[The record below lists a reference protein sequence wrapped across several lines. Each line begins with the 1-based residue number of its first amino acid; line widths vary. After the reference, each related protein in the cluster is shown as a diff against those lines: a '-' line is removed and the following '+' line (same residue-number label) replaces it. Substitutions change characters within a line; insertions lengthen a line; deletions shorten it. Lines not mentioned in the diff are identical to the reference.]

1 MIIPHPEQ
9 PTHMTPKIAPLLILI
24 LFALAIGPGCTAP
37 TSPTGGGGPSEGT
50 QAPPATQPPAGSGT
64 SSEIYPGPVVTVP
77 PIYDVQIQVNRNPNT
92 IHPDITVAFRGGKG
106 QYILKKILA
115 TVVRSDGQVIQ
126 KEIDQPENGQ
136 ISVGDSMTFTGTTGI
151 DRVIVVV
158 TILGKDYK
166 IYDQNLD
173 FNSHP

>member
-1 MIIPHPEQ
+1 MASKLAP
-9 PTHMTPKIAPLLILI
+9 IAILLLC
-24 LFALAIGPGCTAP
+24 ALALCPAC
-37 TSPTGGGGPSEGT
+37 TSPTGGGGPSGG
-50 QAPPATQPPAGSGT
+50 APTPAANQPSGSGT
-64 SSEIYPGPVVTVP
+64 QTTIYPGPTVTVP
-77 PIYDVQIQVNRNPNT
+77 EIYHVEVQENRNHNP

-106 QYILKKILA
+106 QYILKRILV

-136 ISVGDSMTFTGTTGI
+136 ISVGDSVTFQGTTGV

-166 IYDQNLD
+166 ILD
-173 FNSHP
+173 MMDDYNAHP